1 MSSPFPAGPPWLSSP
16 QNCANDLMALN
27 CCYDD
32 IVQMKAIIQKV
43 MVDLLA
49 NDPATIAAVQSAA
62 SLGITTGA
70 PAAAGHVG
78 EVLSDIPAAA
88 IAVPANQWTQVATIA
103 LPPGDWQV
111 WGSAS
116 FGATVGLTS
125 FGASINVTGNL
136 VPGNLVTT
144 LLAQGGQAGTC
155 PTPPQ
160 EFNVSVATS
169 VSLIVMGTVGTSV
182 TVGMWA
188 RRIR

>member
-1 MSSPFPAGPPWLSSP
+1 MNMPFPPGPPWLATTP
-16 QNCANDLMALN
+16 NCANNLMDLS

-32 IVQMKAIIQKV
+32 IVQMKKIIQQV
-43 MVDLLA
+43 MVDLMT
-49 NDPATIAAVQSAA
+49 NDPVTIAAVQSAA
-62 SLGITTGA
+62 SLGIVTGL

-78 EVLSDIPAAA
+78 EMLSDIPAAA
-88 IAVPANQWTQVATIA
+88 VAIPANAWTQVATIA
-103 LPPGDWQV
+103 LPAGDWQV

-125 FGASINVTGNL
+125 FGASIQTTGNL
-136 VPGNLVTT
+136 VPWNLVTS
-144 LLAQGGQAGTC
+144 LFAQGGQAGTC

-160 EFNVSVATS
+160 EYNVSVATS